1 MLSIDTDAHSVAQLA
16 QMRYGVAT
24 ARRGWL
30 RAKDVLNTLPLPSV
44 RKRIAK
50 KRSRS

>member
-1 MLSIDTDAHSVAQLA
+1 MFWIDRDRKAA
-16 QMRYGVAT
+16 G
-24 ARRGWL
+24 RRGWL

-50 KRSRS
+50 KRARA